1 MADNILIDIPG
12 FRKKNGLKQSDLADF
27 LGTTRG
33 YISVVETKK
42 EKLSAKN
49 IDKILDRWGPS
60 GLIPCYDRL
69 SQLCFELASHD
80 RIELERMDD
89 DLPFEDLLS
98 APVVKGIKYGR
109 IGISDEIA
117 NKIIA
122 AFPDVNK
129 RWLVTGVGD
138 MFDDDMEARMNTIEA
153 KLDSVL
159 EKLDYIISRLGKH
172 K

>member
-1 MADNILIDIPG
+1 MTDNKLIDITG

-69 SQLCFELASHD
+69 SQLCFELAMHEIID
-80 RIELERMDD
+80 REHMDD
-89 DLPFEDLLS
+89 DLPFEEELS

-109 IGISDEIA
+109 ISISDEIA

-122 AFPDVNK
+122 AYPEVNK
-129 RWLVTGVGD
+129 RWLVSGEGD
-138 MFDDDMEARMNTIEA
+138 MFEDDTEARLNTIEA

-159 EKLDYIISRLGKH
+159 EKLNYIISRLN
-172 K
+172 